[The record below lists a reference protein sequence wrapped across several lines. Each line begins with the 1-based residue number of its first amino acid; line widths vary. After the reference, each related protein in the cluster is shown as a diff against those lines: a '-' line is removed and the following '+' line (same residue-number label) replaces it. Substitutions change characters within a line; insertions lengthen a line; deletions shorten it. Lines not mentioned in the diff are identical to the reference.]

1 MEHGTHM
8 RMIAPDI
15 LEPLQYGNDGFG
27 TVLQLS
33 RGSMKD
39 W

>member
-1 MEHGTHM
+1 MEYGTHM

-15 LEPLQYGNDGFG
+15 LEPLQYGNGGFG

-39 W
+39 